1 MWYFNPARHDDPTD
15 STSPTSP
22 ALVALAPPQIEPG
35 IDEPGFIEVQYDEV
49 AGIITMPDESTI
61 QWKTEPIPQ
70 PDIAQFQL
78 ECIES
83 YEILM
88 EYAFINLPGKAAS
101 LANIIARLTPEG
113 LPIMVTKWNEIFLDC
128 GLDSNIPN
136 LINIAASNNHIP
148 LTMNTDFTLSIVM

>member
-1 MWYFNPARHDDPTD
+1 MPYFFNPSRPSDGLPD
-15 STSPTSP
+15 
-22 ALVALAPPQIEPG
+22 LVKLAPPQMSPG
-35 IDEPGFIEVQYDEV
+35 VDVPGYLPVEYDE
-49 AGIITMPDESTI
+49 ATGIITMPDGETI
-61 QWKTEPIPQ
+61 QWITEPSPQ

-83 YEILM
+83 YELLM

-113 LPIMVTKWNEIFLDC
+113 LPIMITKWNEIFLDC

-148 LTMNTDFTLSIVM
+148 LIMNTDFTLSIVM

>member
-1 MWYFNPARHDDPTD
+1 MWFFNPSRPSDGQPD
-15 STSPTSP
+15 
-22 ALVALAPPQIEPG
+22 LVQLAPPQSEPG
-35 IDEPGFIEVQYDEV
+35 VDVPGYIEVQYDQEN
-49 AGIITMPDESTI
+49 GIITLPDESTI
-61 QWKTEPIPQ
+61 QWITEPQPQ

-113 LPIMVTKWNEIFLDC
+113 WPIMVTKWNEIFLDC

-136 LINIAASNNHIP
+136 LINIAASKNNIP
-148 LTMNTDFTLSIVM
+148 LVMNADFKLSIVM